1 MTLYCLGRGV
11 RVLIENLVCLRR
23 ESLQGL
29 ERRERV
35 NDAQGHART
44 AGRKLGIQ
52 KPRRF
57 RGDRWSEATEWL
69 MLTNR

>member
-35 NDAQGHART
+35 NDSPSRANP
-44 AGRKLGIQ
+44 AGRKGVFNCPGISGVTDGVKQ
-52 KPRRF
+52 PN
-57 RGDRWSEATEWL
+57 GL
-69 MLTNR
+69 C